1 MSADGRVSSP
11 LVRATARLSA
21 ITGAAGVVFL
31 VSMFL
36 AFGAGATSAGQALGR
51 INDVLVMVAY
61 PLALPSLQ
69 ALRARSR
76 PIAPREADLATLIG
90 IAAVIA
96 ITVLQGMLVADVLT
110 FEQQGGPVSLA
121 LLAFGVSLVMLG
133 DAGRRAG
140 VFPDGRRMGLIGATY
155 IGYPLW
161 AWRVSRPR
169 VTGVAGPGVAGPGV
183 AGPGADR
190 STGDAAA
197 AEPSRSH
204 V

>member
-1 MSADGRVSSP
+1 MSAGGVFPSP
-11 LVRATARLSA
+11 LVRWTARLSA

-36 AFGAGATSAGQALGR
+36 AFGAGATSTGQALGR
-51 INDVLVMVAY
+51 INDVLVLVAY
-61 PLALPSLQ
+61 PLVLPSLR
-69 ALRARSR
+69 ALRSASRS
-76 PIAPREADLATLIG
+76 IAPREADLATLIG
-90 IAAVIA
+90 VVAVIA
-96 ITVLQGMLVADVLT
+96 ITVLQGLLVADVLT

-121 LLAFGVSLVMLG
+121 FLAFGVSLVMLG

-155 IGYPLW
+155 FGYPLW
-161 AWRVSRPR
+161 AWRVSQPL
-169 VTGVAGPGVAGPGV
+169 VAGA

-190 STGDAAA
+190 STGD
-197 AEPSRSH
+197 PGISRRSRSH